1 MSALSMKPYSLLAT
15 CCSGGPVISAN
26 DVNLLSILSQKVICQ
41 GCAGADPR
49 EQLGAQHCPS
59 PCRSA
64 YAEHEADMSWLY
76 VSIV

>member
-1 MSALSMKPYSLLAT
+1 MK
-15 CCSGGPVISAN
+15 SAN
-26 DVNLLSILSQKVICQ
+26 NVYLLIILSQKFICQ
-41 GCAGADPR
+41 GSAGADPR

-64 YAEHEADMSWLY
+64 YAEHEAYMSWLY